1 MGYIALY
8 RKYRP
13 ITFSDVFGQDVI
25 VEILMNSIINNK
37 IGHAYLFAGS
47 RGTGKTSVAKIFAR
61 AVNCE
66 SNNNGDACNKCS
78 TCIKLNENDIDII
91 EIDAASN
98 NGVDEI
104 REIRNNVKLTPTVG
118 KYKVYIIDE
127 VHMLSTGAF
136 NALLKTLEEPP
147 AHVIFILAT
156 TEVYKLPLTILSRC
170 QRFDFKKIPNDILLK
185 RLEYIVN
192 KEKKDVNVNNLKL
205 ITELGD
211 GSFRDSINLL
221 DQIIDIKEADEEFLY
236 KLSGSISLKE
246 INQFLKLII
255 SNNIKLVLD
264 KINEFNNNGRN
275 FTLISEKLLLL
286 LRDIS
291 INNTVHDYFD
301 DKYSELLEEYSNI
314 NLKEITE
321 VSRRILEMLTDLKKS
336 NNQKI
341 TFEINIINII
351 NMFSEKSEE
360 NKIKT
365 EKKEE
370 KDVEIISREIIL
382 EECKLDVNNSD
393 INSVRINNTLA
404 TANKS
409 LLSTITKKMSDL
421 EKYISSKKFN
431 NIVRILMESKIV
443 CCGDCNLILSVNSSA
458 SVNVLNKNIIKVE
471 TLLNDMFESVY
482 KVAIVDENKWE
493 EIKKE
498 FIKNKKNNI
507 KYEIIPE
514 KDVIINNEKSNTEN
528 EAIALFGEESITV
541 K

>member
-156 TEVYKLPLTILSRC
+156 TEVYKLPLTVLSRC